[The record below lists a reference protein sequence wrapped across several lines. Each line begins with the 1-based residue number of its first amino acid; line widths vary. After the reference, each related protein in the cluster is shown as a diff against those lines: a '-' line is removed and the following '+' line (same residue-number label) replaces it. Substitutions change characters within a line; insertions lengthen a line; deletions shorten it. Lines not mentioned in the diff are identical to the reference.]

1 MSSVTSSFAQIAGR
15 VKFFLAVADLS
26 GCVEDGLS
34 TVSVAVPS
42 PSFNI
47 AGGSLLKDLG
57 RQIVV
62 VDATTGGHL
71 KTYRQ
76 VQVMDGA
83 TSEGVSGSA
92 PDGNGSYYN
101 TAYVLVSS
109 ADAAA
114 VVKVVRTG

>member
-26 GCVEDGLS
+26 GCVEDGLN
-34 TVSVAVPS
+34 TVSVDVPA

-47 AGGSLLKDLG
+47 SAGALLKDLG

-62 VDATTGGHL
+62 VDAATGGHL

-76 VQVMDGA
+76 VQVMEGA
-83 TSEGVSGSA
+83 TSEGVGATA
-92 PDGNGSYYN
+92 P
-101 TAYVLVSS
+101 AYVLVSS
-109 ADAAA
+109 ADAAT